1 MRKRHKIRAAGGF
14 ELVELGVWNVQLV
27 DWVAAESL
35 AGWAEGHAAARR
47 AELLADD
54 VVVVGRLVG
63 WLVDH
68 LLAVG
73 EDSELLP
80 EQHIVERYT
89 AGQLVEKLGDLVLGL
104 ELQPVEQLGRQPAV
118 LLELQLE
125 QLRLLLGL
133 DCQQ

>member
-1 MRKRHKIRAAGGF
+1 MFGF
-14 ELVELGVWNVQLV
+14 PGNGI
-27 DWVAAESL
+27 AAEEH
-35 AGWAEGHAAARR
+35 AEQL

-104 ELQPVEQLGRQPAV
+104 ELQPVEPLGRQPAV
-118 LLELQLE
+118 LLQLE
-125 QLRLLLGL
+125 QLRLLLRL